1 MSKLVNVSRA
11 LMLGAT
17 LMLSLAG
24 CGGGGKDAGA
34 EPPAHDSVVGT
45 LSGRVAD
52 AQTGQPLAGV
62 EVKVGGLRA
71 STDASGKYS
80 IASVPFGRNVVA
92 QFSKPE
98 YASNFATLDVSIDKN
113 SVADRTLAR
122 IAVRKDVSAAAGG
135 VVTMAGSPAQ
145 VELPAAALVNA
156 SGAAYTGTVTVEMTP
171 IDPGASPLNMP
182 GNFRAQGESVPIES
196 MGALQV
202 ELRDSTGAMLNL
214 APGKT
219 AAIRIPVPAGAS
231 SPPLTM
237 PLYYFKEST
246 GLWVREGVARLAGSA
261 PHQYYEGTVSHFT
274 VWNADMPMDTIY
286 INGCVVNGSSQPRYA
301 TVSTEGLT
309 YFGSSSV
316 QTEANGTF
324 RVAARRNSRVQVLA
338 RAADDVGSVTVTT
351 GAADLTLPS
360 CIVAGSAAPVIVQQP
375 ASVNIAPNFP
385 GTLQVVADNAVQYT
399 WYRNGVVLPNY
410 GNTLHLVGAAGAAGN
425 YHVVVTNAH
434 GSVTSATVTVTV
446 GAPTVAPGITAQPA
460 GASVLAGDAAA
471 FAVAATG
478 EALRYQWLRN
488 GEDMPGAEGPQLFLG
503 AVSAADDGTLFSVRI
518 YNSVGTV
525 TSDSA
530 RLTVAPEPVA
540 PSISQQPASV
550 SAAVGQ
556 NATFAVV
563 AAGTGPMS
571 YQWLKNGVAIAG
583 AVGATYRTPVL
594 ALTDNAAQFS
604 VRVTNAKG
612 SVTSTAAVLTVSQ
625 ASSVPGLHL
634 GFAYGA
640 PVNDRLAYAAV
651 PVGGGAAVPL
661 QPAGQSSMVAML
673 VQGEISN
680 GMASNFFARSLLF
693 WKNGSLVRR
702 DMSGTAGL
710 PAEVSVS
717 TATSANGCNT
727 QNEGPDSVVAG
738 NDAVNALRSW
748 VVLQKPGA
756 DGQCYNDDDQ
766 YLAVRADMSATD
778 APLQVTRPELPIHS
792 AQGALTGWLVR
803 NGLLMQ
809 RVNADFTSPVTLFT
823 LPSAEATFLPGAD
836 LGSIA
841 MFSAGD
847 AVYAVDLASA
857 APAALTRVATLAEGE
872 VLSDVEQ
879 ANEREI
885 VVGIRGSTH
894 IRLLRYTIASGAT
907 QAIGTHT
914 GAVGLT
920 IVTPTRALLRDGSGA
935 LVSFPIAGGA
945 PTQIPAGSLFVASW
959 FVHAGGERI
968 WHEVNGSLESVNS
981 DGTDRQALNGARL
994 AGCVLKPQTPVWAS
1008 RPDCDAIMA
1017 VAGGTLRSYD
1027 AQSGAARLTYGTV
1040 VVPGAQQTTGFFMN
1054 SLTAWGQ
1061 AGVLTQLVATANFSQ
1076 VTYVNYLIKTDQAG
1090 LTQIVMP

>member
-24 CGGGGKDAGA
+24 CGGGGSDGGT
-34 EPPAHDSVVGT
+34 EPPPHDSVVGT
-45 LSGRVAD
+45 VSGRVAD
-52 AQTGQPLAGV
+52 AQTGQPIAGV

-122 IAVRKDVSAAAGG
+122 VGVRKEINAAAGG

-145 VELPAAALVNA
+145 VELPASGVVNA

-182 GNFRAQGESVPIES
+182 GDFRAQGEAVPIES

-202 ELRDSTGAMLNL
+202 ELRDSTGALLNL
-214 APGKT
+214 APGKS

-246 GLWVREGVARLAGSA
+246 GLWVREGVARLAGSV
-261 PHQYYEGTVSHFT
+261 PQQYYEGTVSHFT

-286 INGCVVNGSSQPRYA
+286 INGCVVNGSSQPRFA
-301 TVSTEGLT
+301 TVSTEGLD

-324 RVAARRNSRVQVLA
+324 RVAARRNSRVQVAA
-338 RAADDVGSVTVTT
+338 RAAADIGSVTVTT

-360 CIVAGSAAPVIVQQP
+360 CIVVASAAPVIVQQP
-375 ASVNIAPNFP
+375 ASINVAPNFM
-385 GTLQVVADNAVQYT
+385 GTLQVVADNALQYT
-399 WYRNGVVLPNY
+399 WYRNGVALSNH
-410 GNTLHLVGAAGAAGN
+410 GNTLHLIGAAGAAGN

-446 GAPTVAPGITAQPA
+446 AAPTAAPVITTQPA
-460 GASVLAGDAAA
+460 GVSVLAGDAPA
-471 FAVAATG
+471 FTVAASG

-488 GEDMPGAEGPQLFLG
+488 GVEIAGAEGPQLFLG
-503 AVSAADDGTLFSVRI
+503 PVSAADDGILFSLRI
-518 YNSVGTV
+518 HNTIGTV
-525 TSDSA
+525 TSDNA

-563 AAGTGPMS
+563 AAGTGPLS

-583 AVGATYRTPVL
+583 AVSATYQTPVL
-594 ALTDNAAQFS
+594 ALADSAAQFS
-604 VRVTNAKG
+604 VRVTNSKG
-612 SVTSTAAVLTVSQ
+612 SVTSSAAVLTVSQ

-640 PVNDRLAYAAV
+640 PVNSRLAFGAV
-651 PVGGGAAVPL
+651 PAGGGAAVPL

-673 VQGEISN
+673 VQGEVSN
-680 GMASNFFARSLLF
+680 GIASNFFARSLLF

-702 DMSGTAGL
+702 DMAGTAGL

-717 TATSANGCNT
+717 TVTSANGCNT
-727 QNEGPDSVVAG
+727 QDEGMDSVVAG
-738 NDAVNALRSW
+738 NDVVNALRSW
-748 VVLQKPGA
+748 VVLQKPGI
-756 DGQCYNDDDQ
+756 DGQCGSDDDQ
-766 YLAVRADMSATD
+766 YLAVRADMSASDT
-778 APLQVTRPELPIHS
+778 PLQVSRPELPIHS

-809 RVNADFTSPVTLFT
+809 RVNADFTTPVTLFT
-823 LPSAEATFLPGAD
+823 LPSADATFLPGAD
-836 LGSIA
+836 FSTTA

-847 AVYAVDLASA
+847 GVYAVDLTAA
-857 APAALTRVATLAEGE
+857 APAALTRVASLAEGE

-885 VVGIRGSTH
+885 VLGLRGSAH
-894 IRLLRYTIASGAT
+894 IRLLRYTVASGTT

-914 GAVGLT
+914 GAMGIT
-920 IVTPTRALLRDGSGA
+920 IVTPTRALVRDGSGA
-935 LVSFPIAGGA
+935 LFSFPIAGGA
-945 PTQIPAGSLFVASW
+945 PTQIPAGSLFTASI

-968 WHEVNGSLESVNS
+968 WHEVNGNLVSVNS
-981 DGTDRQALNGARL
+981 DGTGSQSLPGARL
-994 AGCVLKPQTPVWAS
+994 TGCVLKPQTPVWAS

-1027 AQSGAARLTYGTV
+1027 AQSGAARLSYGTV
-1040 VVPGAQQTTGFFMN
+1040 LVPNGQHTTGFFMN

-1061 AGVLTQLVATANFSQ
+1061 AGVLTQYVATANFSQ